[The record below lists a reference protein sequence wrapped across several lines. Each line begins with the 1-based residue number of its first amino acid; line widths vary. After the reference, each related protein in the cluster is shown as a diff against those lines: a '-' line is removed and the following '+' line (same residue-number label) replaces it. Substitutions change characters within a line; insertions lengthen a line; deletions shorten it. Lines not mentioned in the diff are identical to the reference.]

1 MTVIRA
7 IMATDAET
15 AGPLS
20 FLLALILPFDL
31 GFSVSS
37 ASDSVSA
44 DEEAHLLASLFLSL
58 SRFLFPGLPGR
69 GLRVREVDS
78 VSWTLFS
85 P

>member
-7 IMATDAET
+7 IMAVDAEM
-15 AGPLS
+15 ADPLS

-31 GFSVSS
+31 GFSVSLIS
-37 ASDSVSA
+37 GSDSA
-44 DEEAHLLASLFLSL
+44 GGETRLLASLFLSL
-58 SRFLFPGLPGR
+58 SRLLFPGLPGR

-78 VSWTLFS
+78 VSCTLFS